1 MASSSLFHSS
11 LSSLTPEH
19 TAFYQNPTS
28 KPPPNSPLTVSCT
41 SSTVDPSSSSPAA
54 ATTNNSPPL
63 KSRRAF
69 DENIR
74 DEARRHRAPH
84 NFSAK
89 YVPFNSGFDSPE
101 SYSLDEIVYRS
112 RSGGLLD
119 VQHDLDALGK
129 FDGAYWR
136 RLFDSRVGKTTW
148 PYGSGVWSKK
158 EWVLPEID
166 DDDIVSAFEGNSNLF
181 WAERFGKQFLGMNDL
196 WVKHCG
202 ISHTG
207 SFKDLGMTVLVSQVN
222 HLRKLKRP
230 VVGVGCA
237 STGDTSAALSAYCA
251 SAGIPSIVFLPANKI
266 SMAQLVQPIANGA
279 FVLSIDTD
287 FDGCMKL
294 IREITSELP
303 IYLANSLNS
312 LRIEGQK
319 TAAIEILQQFDWE
332 VPDWVIVPG
341 GNLGNI
347 YAFYKGFK
355 MCQELGLVDRI
366 PRLVC
371 AQAANANPLYLYYKS
386 GWKDFKPV
394 KANTTFASAIQIGDP
409 VSIDRAVYAL
419 KQCDGIVEEASEE
432 ELMDA
437 MAQADSTGMFI
448 CPHTGVAL
456 TALDKLRKS
465 GVIGAG
471 DRTVV
476 VSTAHGLKFT
486 QSKID
491 YHAKAIPDMACR
503 FANLPTQVK
512 ADFGE
517 VMDVLKEFLLNKA
530 PPKSK

>member
-1 MASSSLFHSS
+1 MSSLFKPSFSTLPNHSIS
-11 LSSLTPEH
+11 I
-19 TAFYQNPTS
+19 
-28 KPPPNSPLTVSCT
+28 PNNKNRCASTLVSCT
-41 SSTVDPSSSSPAA
+41 SSTFDPSSSSHL
-54 ATTNNSPPL
+54 TTNNHSPP
-63 KSRRAF
+63 SPPPP
-69 DENIR
+69 NIK
-74 DEARRHRAPH
+74 DEARRHRAADAH
-84 NFSAK
+84 DFTAK
-89 YVPFNSGFDSPE
+89 YVPFNAGFDSTE

-119 VQHDLDALGK
+119 VQHDMEALK
-129 FDGAYWR
+129 RFDGAYWR
-136 RLFDSRVGKTTW
+136 TLFDSRVGKTTW

-166 DDDIVSAFEGNSNLF
+166 PDDIVSAFEGNSNLF
-181 WAERFGKQFLGMNDL
+181 WAERFGKQFVGMNDL

-222 HLRKLKRP
+222 RLRKMNRP
-230 VVGVGCA
+230 VIGVGCA

-266 SMAQLVQPIANGA
+266 STAQLIQPVSNGA
-279 FVLSIDTD
+279 LVLSIDSD

-294 IREITSELP
+294 IREITAELP

-312 LRIEGQK
+312 LRLEGQK
-319 TAAIEILQQFDWE
+319 TAAIEILQQFNWE

-355 MCQELGLVDRI
+355 MCKDLGLVEKV

-371 AQAANANPLYLYYKS
+371 AQAANANPLYLYYKN
-386 GWKDFKPV
+386 GWNDFKAV

-409 VSIDRAVYAL
+409 VSIDRAVHAL
-419 KQCDGIVEEASEE
+419 RNSEGIVEEATEE

-456 TALDKLRKS
+456 TALIKLRNA
-465 GVIGAG
+465 GLIGAG
-471 DRTVV
+471 ERVVV
-476 VSTAHGLKFT
+476 VSTAHGLKFA

-491 YHAKAIPDMACR
+491 YHSEAIPGMGR
-503 FANLPTQVK
+503 FANPPVSVK
-512 ADFGE
+512 ADFGS
-517 VMDVLKEFLLNKA
+517 VMDVLKDFLHA
-530 PPKSK
+530 KSPNYNNS